1 MCGTLSDH
9 ILTEKSMTKQT
20 GRSRRRAGQDM
31 IITDSPHPEVPTP
44 TLPVKHTI
52 FWFRT
57 FGWVFGRMLQ
67 AVFLA
72 ALLSCLQTLV
82 QLPPF
87 CVKHFDLA
95 DFLLPSRLFHLG
107 LLCDSHFPNPFSYG
121 VHKMCFPGSSP
132 EVSWTHFSYHT

>member
-20 GRSRRRAGQDM
+20 GRGRRRAGKDM

-52 FWFRT
+52 LWFRP
-57 FGWVFGRMLQ
+57 FGWVFCDMLQ
-67 AVFLA
+67 VVFLA
-72 ALLSCLQTLV
+72 ALLSCQQTLV

-87 CVKHFDLA
+87 SMKHFDLA

-107 LLCDSHFPNPFSYG
+107 LL
-121 VHKMCFPGSSP
+121 
-132 EVSWTHFSYHT
+132 